1 MGTKNIS
8 LKDEAYEALKRMQLK
23 GESFSDTVIRLSKK
37 FGNLLAYFESASTYD
52 TNEAETEIK
61 NLETRREQFAEG
73 REY

>member
-37 FGNLLAYFESASTYD
+37 FGNLLAYVENASTY
-52 TNEAETEIK
+52 NEKEAEAEIK
-61 NLETRREQFAEG
+61 NLETRRVQFAEG

>member
-37 FGNLLAYFESASTYD
+37 FGNLLSYIESSSTYD
-52 TNEAETEIK
+52 SEEAEAEIK
-61 NLETRREQFAEG
+61 NLEARRQQFAEG